1 MEFMARQSATDST
14 DKETKSPEVVK
25 TMDYRLPSKNMKDI
39 VYGGGIREMLS
50 RAEEL
55 QRAGRDIL
63 HLEIGRPDFDSPAPA
78 KRAAIRALES
88 GAVHYT
94 DMAGTYELRA
104 EVAAKYKRDAGFG
117 VDPENEVLI
126 TAGAIEALATVF
138 LTMLSPGDEVI
149 IPAPYFPTYD
159 DIVKIAGG
167 VIRRIPCH
175 IENGF
180 RPQPEDIEKAV
191 TPRTR
196 LILINSPNN
205 PTGATLKMDEIS
217 GIANIVKKHDLLA
230 VSDECYEKF
239 AYDEASPHIYLAS
252 LPGMK
257 ERTFTISAASK
268 TYSMTGWRVGWLLF
282 PAGIKMYIMKTH
294 QGIATCANSFA
305 QAGVAEALRNC
316 QADVN
321 RMIDEYKKRRDLMV
335 GMLSRIS
342 GINTPT
348 PNGAFYVFPSI
359 KDLGIPSIE
368 FCTRLLEEE
377 GVAVVPGQPF
387 GVPDGY
393 FRATYCRPE
402 NEITE
407 ALTRITN
414 FVARLRD
421 KNGG

>member
-1 MEFMARQSATDST
+1 MR
-14 DKETKSPEVVK
+14 
-25 TMDYRLPSKNMKDI
+25 DI

-55 QRAGRDIL
+55 QRSGRSIL
-63 HLEIGRPDFDSPAPA
+63 HLEIGRPDFDSPESA
-78 KRAAIRALES
+78 KREAIRALEG

-104 EVAAKYKRDAGFG
+104 EVAAKYKRDAGIDI
-117 VDPENEVLI
+117 DPDDEVLI

-149 IPAPYFPTYD
+149 VPAPYFPTYD
-159 DIVKIAGG
+159 DIIKIAGG
-167 VIRRIPCH
+167 VPRLIPCG

-191 TPRTR
+191 TQRTR
-196 LILINSPNN
+196 MILINSPNN
-205 PTGATLKMDEIS
+205 PTGATLKMNEIS
-217 GIANIVKKHDLLA
+217 GIADIAKSHDLL
-230 VSDECYEKF
+230 VISDECYEKF
-239 AYDEASPHIYLAS
+239 AYDEASSHIYMAS

-268 TYSMTGWRVGWLLF
+268 TFSMTGWRVGWLLF
-282 PAGIKMYIMKTH
+282 PAEIKMYIMKTH

-305 QAGVAEALRNC
+305 QAGTAEALRNC
-316 QADVN
+316 QADVD

-335 GMLSRIS
+335 EMLSRIN
-342 GINTPT
+342 GIKTPT
-348 PNGAFYVFPSI
+348 PSGAFYVFPSI
-359 KDLGIPSIE
+359 KDLGIPSME

-377 GVAVVPGQPF
+377 GVAVVPGQAF

-407 ALTRITN
+407 ALTRMAN
-414 FVARLRD
+414 FVTRL
-421 KNGG
+421 